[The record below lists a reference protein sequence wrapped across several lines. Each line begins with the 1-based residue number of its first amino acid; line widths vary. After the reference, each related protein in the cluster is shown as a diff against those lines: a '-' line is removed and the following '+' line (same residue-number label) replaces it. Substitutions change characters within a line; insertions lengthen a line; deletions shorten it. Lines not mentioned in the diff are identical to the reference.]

1 MNSGDRGAVN
11 DKKFV
16 CKKCRRA
23 VAKSREGT
31 HKVDPM
37 CTLRAYHLK
46 MADKDWQ
53 HIDPRMEADFIA
65 HGIIMARGPYSMDW
79 SRPRHA
85 GPRVV
90 NSAWAPSEVI
100 SIYETRNESAHAKAA
115 WEAVKLNPKF
125 RKF

>member
-1 MNSGDRGAVN
+1 MDGGVDQSGIRHRARYPGATMTASSRDRGAVN

-16 CKKCRRA
+16 CKKCHRA
-23 VAKSREGT
+23 IFKSREGV

-79 SRPRHA
+79 SRHA
-85 GPRVV
+85 G
-90 NSAWAPSEVI
+90 
-100 SIYETRNESAHAKAA
+100 
-115 WEAVKLNPKF
+115 
-125 RKF
+125 